1 MGTRDPKQI
10 VEVGYDRVAKDY
22 ANLEGDIR
30 WPRMRWLRKLLN
42 LLEPCSRVLD
52 IGCGSGDPAD
62 VEISKNHNVTGI
74 DISKAQLSM
83 ARKNVPEGCFIHG
96 DAASIEFPPASFDA
110 VISFYTLEHIPRNE
124 HEAML
129 RNICQWL
136 RQPGYL
142 LISLEAGD
150 YGDVTGEW
158 LGVPM
163 FLSCYDP
170 HTTKELVKKS
180 AFDIIETAIETQ
192 VEQDHNIPYLW
203 ILARKTAD
211 KG

>member
-1 MGTRDPKQI
+1 MKDTMGTRDPKQI

-83 ARKNVPEGCFIHG
+83 ARKNVPEGCFIYG
-96 DAASIEFPPASFDA
+96 DAASVEFPPTFFQGGCLGCCRCTVVAELFFSYSECRCIARFLPTNS
-110 VISFYTLEHIPRNE
+110 I
-124 HEAML
+124 L
-129 RNICQWL
+129 RL
-136 RQPGYL
+136 PVDD
-142 LISLEAGD
+142 S
-150 YGDVTGEW
+150 
-158 LGVPM
+158 P
-163 FLSCYDP
+163 
-170 HTTKELVKKS
+170 
-180 AFDIIETAIETQ
+180 Q
-192 VEQDHNIPYLW
+192 VEI
-203 ILARKTAD
+203 
-211 KG
+211 